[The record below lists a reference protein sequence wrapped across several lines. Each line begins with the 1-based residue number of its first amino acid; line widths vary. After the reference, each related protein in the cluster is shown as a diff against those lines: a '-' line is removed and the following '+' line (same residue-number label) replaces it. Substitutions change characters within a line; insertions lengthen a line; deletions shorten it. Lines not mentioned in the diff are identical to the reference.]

1 MPHSLL
7 RFVVA
12 AAALLFLSSVAPAA
26 PTTPTA
32 DFTDNDDG
40 TVTHKITGLTWKRCA
55 EGQGWTGTTC
65 TGSAAVYTW
74 ADASGLTST
83 FAGASDWRLPLS
95 EELESIVERDAINPS
110 INAEIFPVAPAA
122 SFWSS
127 TEYAGVKDN
136 LRAVSFLAGNNF
148 ALVKS
153 GSAGVRLVRGGW
165 PLDSSGLT
173 TPTWDF
179 TANTNGT
186 VTHKK
191 TNLIWKRCAEGQTW
205 AASTCSGT
213 AQKSSWADA
222 AALAT
227 TFAGF
232 SDWRLPNANE
242 LLTIVEWS
250 QAKTAFNPTI
260 FPAMPADF
268 FWTASIAADSANS
281 AWYVHFGNGDDTPMP
296 KRYNYYVRLVR
307 GTQSPGSSTPTS
319 STGLTGIALSCP
331 TLVVA
336 GASVGCSAVARYG
349 NGTSRKISPIWSV
362 SDANLATISSGVLTA
377 KNVNADTSVTVT
389 ASYTEGGV
397 TRTAK
402 KTLQVLIAAPVVL
415 LANLTISG
423 NYSVEAGKTAAYTA
437 SAIYG
442 DGSTKSLAG
451 VNWTLT
457 GTAATIDNKGVL
469 TALASLPSDATVTLN
484 ASYTEGEITKT
495 AQQKVAIKALPL
507 ISGCT
512 GATPN
517 LSAISVS
524 AKATGKR
531 IDSLEV
537 GYCLKNYSAATRF
550 DIYFAVMTPNNAML
564 FLQSPTLFGVPSF
577 TPYDGKTAPKPYVA
591 NTLIADSSG
600 VVLKMLELPAELPN
614 GAYTF
619 YAIPVN
625 AGKELFNGFNWVGAL
640 AQDAMTISR

>member
-7 RFVVA
+7 RFVIVA
-12 AAALLFLSSVAPAA
+12 TLLFLCGAAPAA

-65 TGSAAVYTW
+65 TGSASVYTW

-83 FAGASDWRLPLS
+83 FAGSSDWRLPLID
-95 EELESIVERDAINPS
+95 ELGSLVERGANNPAINT
-110 INAEIFPVAPAA
+110 EIFPEAPAS
-122 SFWSS
+122 SFWSA
-127 TEYAGVKDN
+127 TDFPATATKQ
-136 LRAVSFLAGNNF
+136 RAVSFLAGGNF
-148 ALVKS
+148 GMTKT
-153 GSAGVRLVRGGW
+153 GSAAVRLVRGGW
-165 PLDSSGLT
+165 PLDSSGLY
-173 TPTWDF
+173 TPTWEF
-179 TANTNGT
+179 TENTNGT

-205 AASTCSGT
+205 AAATCSGT
-213 AQKSSWADA
+213 AQKSTWAEA
-222 AALAT
+222 TALTT
-227 TFAGF
+227 TFAGS

-250 QAKTAFNPTI
+250 QAKATFNPTI
-260 FPAMPADF
+260 FPATPADF
-268 FWTASIAADSANS
+268 FWTASAAAGSGGNG
-281 AWYVHFGNGDDTPMP
+281 WYVYFDSGDDSIVP
-296 KRYNYYVRLVR
+296 KNFNYYVRLVR
-307 GTQSPGSSTPTS
+307 GVQSPGSSTPTS

-336 GASVGCSAVARYG
+336 GASVGCSAVARFG
-349 NGTSRKISPIWSV
+349 NGTSRKVSPIWSV

-402 KTLQVLIAAPVVL
+402 KTIQVLIAAPVVL
-415 LANLTISG
+415 LSNLTISG
-423 NYSVEAGKTAAYTA
+423 SYSVEAGKTATYTA

-484 ASYTEGEITKT
+484 ASYTEGEITRT
-495 AQQKVAIKALPL
+495 AQQKVAIKAQSMTP
-507 ISGCT
+507 GCFGT
-512 GATPN
+512 TPN

-524 AKATGKR
+524 VKATGKR

-550 DIYFAVMTPNNAML
+550 DLYFAVMTPNNAML
-564 FLQSPTLFGVPSF
+564 FLQSPTWFGVPSF
-577 TPYDGKTAPKPYVA
+577 TAYDGKTAPKPYVA
-591 NTLIADSSG
+591 NTLIADNSG
-600 VVLKMLELPAELPN
+600 VVLKMLELPTELPN
-614 GAYTF
+614 GTYTF